1 MTTPNTIIS
10 DLSHEIDRLQG
21 IRKSLLSVAI
31 RAEEFI
37 INSEEYKKTVS
48 VYVLGCDLRRAI
60 DEAHHG

>member
-37 INSEEYKKTVS
+37 INSEEYKKNRIS
-48 VYVLGCDLRRAI
+48 LCIGL
-60 DEAHHG
+60 